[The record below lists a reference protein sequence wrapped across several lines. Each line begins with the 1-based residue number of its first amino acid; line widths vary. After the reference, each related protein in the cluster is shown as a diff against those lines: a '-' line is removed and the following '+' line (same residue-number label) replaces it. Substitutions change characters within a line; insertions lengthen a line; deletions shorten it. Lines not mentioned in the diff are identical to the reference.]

1 MDPTILVN
9 KYERHRRVKNVT
21 MCILADY
28 RAKNKKPSIN
38 EILQDVI
45 QKDKEKRKVE
55 KQKLMQLMKQDER
68 EERQIDVEIMNPA

>member
-1 MDPTILVN
+1 
-9 KYERHRRVKNVT
+9 

-28 RAKNKKPSIN
+28 RTKNKKPSIN

-45 QKDKEKRKVE
+45 QKDKEKRKAD

-68 EERQIDVEIMNPA
+68 EERQLDVEIMNPA